1 MKKILYHSFYPDD
14 ASAFYRSTA
23 VFPYIEH
30 AELQITQ
37 GAPNSFAGLCGYD
50 TLFVQ
55 RPCEQYHLNL
65 IKLAKDTGLKVIID
79 YDDDP
84 LHLPNDNPMW
94 DYYEK
99 HKATIIDSVIAAD
112 EVWVSTEGIEKA
124 FKFYNRNIQ
133 VIPNAHNDYIF
144 PVENKKSFVYNK
156 KAMWRGGHSHL
167 GDMYDIGVPEKII
180 DMVNSN
186 KNWTFQFL
194 GQRFEYLEKR
204 CGDNYIAM
212 GGASTVQFY
221 KLMHEENPCVFF
233 YPLADTVFNRSK
245 SNIAWLE
252 STYSGAAFFGSKNLS
267 EFDLEFIEDFKYIEN
282 SLDEYHKEIYK
293 QCNKSAWEYILE
305 NLLLSKV
312 NNKRIERLLI

>member
-1 MKKILYHSFYPDD
+1 MKKVLYHSFYPDD

-23 VFPYIEH
+23 IFPYIEH
-30 AELQITQ
+30 PDLKITQ

-50 TLFVQ
+50 TLFIQ
-55 RPCEQYHLNL
+55 RPCEHSHLNL
-65 IKLAKDTGLKVIID
+65 IKLAKDARLKVIID

-94 DYYEK
+94 EYYEN
-99 HKATIIDSVIAAD
+99 HKATIIDSIIAAD
-112 EVWVSTEGIEKA
+112 EVWVSTEGIKKA
-124 FKFYNRNIQ
+124 FKLYNYNIQ

-144 PVENKKSFVYNK
+144 PIENKKPFVYNK
-156 KAMWRGGHSHL
+156 KAMWRGGHSHV
-167 GDMYDIGVPEKII
+167 GDLYDIGVPEKII
-180 DMVNSN
+180 EMVNGN
-186 KNWTFQFL
+186 PDWEFKFF

-221 KLMHEENPCVFF
+221 KLIHEENPCVFF

-252 STYSGAAFFGSKNLS
+252 STYAGATFFGNKDLP
-267 EFDLEFIEDFKYIEN
+267 EFDFIHIYPFNKNMLYMDEFSMKISNEL
-282 SLDEYHKEIYK
+282 S
-293 QCNKSAWEYILE
+293 WEHILE

-312 NNKRIERLLI
+312 NLQRINRLLK

>member
-1 MKKILYHSFYPDD
+1 MKKILYYSFYPDD

-23 VFPYIEH
+23 IFPYIEH
-30 AELQITQ
+30 PELQIIQ
-37 GAPNSFAGLCGYD
+37 GTPNSFAGLCGYD

-55 RPCEQYHLNL
+55 RPCEQHHLNL

-94 DYYEK
+94 EYYEN

-112 EVWVSTEGIEKA
+112 EVWVSTEGIKKA
-124 FKFYNRNIQ
+124 FKLYNNNIQ
-133 VIPNAHNDYIF
+133 IIPNAHNDYVF
-144 PVENKKSFVYNK
+144 PVGNKNPFVYNK
-156 KAMWRGGHSHL
+156 KAMWRGGHSHV
-167 GDMYDIGVPEKII
+167 GDLYDIGMPEKII
-180 DMVNSN
+180 EMVNGN
-186 KNWTFQFL
+186 TDWEFKFF

-204 CGDNYIAM
+204 CGDNYIAV

-221 KLMHEENPCVFF
+221 KLIHEENPCVFF

-252 STYSGAAFFGSKNLS
+252 STYAGATFFGNKDLP
-267 EFDLEFIEDFKYIEN
+267 EFDFIHIYPFNKNMLYM
-282 SLDEYHKEIYK
+282 DELSMKISNEL
-293 QCNKSAWEYILE
+293 SWEHILE

-312 NNKRIERLLI
+312 NLQRINRLLK